1 MGLSIACVL
10 YGGSCMKRWCSA
22 FFLLALAIG
31 SFACLLDAHAQQPL
45 GYLED
50 STGAGAAHDSHA
62 VHRDGLWEGSA
73 QGIAYSEFNHRFAG
87 LMNLLF
93 GLFELGHA
101 LRYPLP
107 VWTRLILPSAFGVIG
122 VFLLVWSDHEAW
134 PIGPLSFVDTFFG
147 QDQEIIQH
155 KLYGIF
161 AATVALSETARRLGW
176 VRHPAWA
183 APLVVFGFVG
193 ALALFAHSHGYHPAN
208 ETIALHH
215 ALLGSLGI
223 CAALSK
229 AMASWT
235 PVASTQPARGW
246 EVAWAVFVILAGFQ
260 LLVYFE

>member
-1 MGLSIACVL
+1 
-10 YGGSCMKRWCSA
+10 MKRRWYT

-31 SFACLLDAHAQQPL
+31 SFASLLNVYSQPQS
-45 GYLED
+45 GYPED
-50 STGAGAAHDSHA
+50 STGADAVHDSPA
-62 VHRDGLWEGSA
+62 AHRDGLWERSA

-87 LMNLLF
+87 LMNLFF

-134 PIGPLSFVDTFFG
+134 PIGSLGFVDTFFG

-161 AATVALSETARRLGW
+161 AATVALSETARRMDW

>member
-1 MGLSIACVL
+1 
-10 YGGSCMKRWCSA
+10 MKECWYA
-22 FFLLALAIG
+22 FLLLALAIG
-31 SFACLLDAHAQQPL
+31 SFVCLPNVHAQQQP
-45 GYLED
+45 GHPKV
-50 STGAGAAHDSHA
+50 SIGVGAAHDSHA
-62 VHRDGLWEGSA
+62 VHGDGLWEGSA

-134 PIGPLSFVDTFFG
+134 PIGSLGFVDTFFG

-161 AATVALSETARRLGW
+161 AATVALSETARRMGW

-183 APLVVFGFVG
+183 APLVVPGFVG
-193 ALALFAHSHGYHPAN
+193 ALALFAHSHGNHPGN
-208 ETIALHH
+208 ETIELHH
-215 ALLGSLGI
+215 ALLGTLGI
-223 CAALSK
+223 GAALSK
-229 AMASWT
+229 GMASWT
-235 PVASTQPARGW
+235 PGASAQPARGW
-246 EVAWAVFVILAGFQ
+246 EAAWAVFVILTGLQ

>member
-1 MGLSIACVL
+1 
-10 YGGSCMKRWCSA
+10 MKRCWYA
-22 FFLLALAIG
+22 FFLLTLAIG
-31 SFACLLDAHAQQPL
+31 SFACLLDVYAQQQL
-45 GYLED
+45 GHPEG
-50 STGAGAAHDSHA
+50 STGVGAAHDSHA

-134 PIGPLSFVDTFFG
+134 PIGSLGFVDTFFG

-161 AATVALSETARRLGW
+161 AAMVALSETARRMGW

-183 APLVVFGFVG
+183 APLVVPGFVG
-193 ALALFAHSHGYHPAN
+193 ALALFAHSHGNHPAN
-208 ETIALHH
+208 ETIELHH
-215 ALLGSLGI
+215 ALLGILGMG
-223 CAALSK
+223 AMLSK
-229 AMASWT
+229 GMASWT
-235 PVASTQPARGW
+235 PGISAQPARGW
-246 EVAWAVFVILAGFQ
+246 EVAWAVFVILTGLQ